1 MNILQERTKTKMA
14 RCTCHD
20 CGDYTPQQKRW
31 GVCEATT
38 GDDGRLVVKRN
49 RKACAEFRYY
59 RGGYDG

>member
-1 MNILQERTKTKMA
+1 MTGILQERTKTEAA

-20 CGDYTPQQKRW
+20 CAGYTPQQKRW

-49 RKACAEFRYY
+49 RKACGKFKYY
-59 RGGYDG
+59 RGGK